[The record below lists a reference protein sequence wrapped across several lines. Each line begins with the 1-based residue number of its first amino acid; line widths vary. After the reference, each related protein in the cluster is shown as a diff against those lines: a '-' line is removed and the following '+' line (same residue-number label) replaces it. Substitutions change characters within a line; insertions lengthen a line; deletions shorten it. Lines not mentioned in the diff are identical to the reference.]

1 MNLVK
6 KIIFPL
12 CSAFLLY
19 RSVELIKTLISTKPE
34 YYSLAEILL
43 IAFLLNLFITG
54 VFAFIGFAYTTY
66 YLLPKG
72 YYKIHNPNMIKKYYN
87 MLGVKYFKIFLLVAF
102 WGKKSNRKKYF
113 DGTKNG
119 FDNFIFQTKQ
129 SEFGHFGSFI
139 VLTLVCALL
148 LINNH
153 FLIAGFAM
161 LINIIGNL
169 YPVILQR
176 FHRMRIEKI
185 SSLKTSS

>member
-19 RSVELIKTLISTKPE
+19 RSVELIRMLVNTKPE
-34 YYSLAEILL
+34 YYTLSKILL

-54 VFAFIGFAYTTY
+54 VFAFIGFTYTTY
-66 YLLPKG
+66 YVLPKG
-72 YYKIHNPNMIKKYYN
+72 YYNIHNPNRLKKYYN
-87 MLGVKYFKIFLLVAF
+87 LLGVKYFKIFLLVAF
-102 WGKKSNRKKYF
+102 WGKKGNRKKYF

-119 FDNFIFQTKQ
+119 FKNFIFQTKQ

-139 VLTLVCALL
+139 ALSLVCVLL
-148 LINNH
+148 LFNNH
-153 FLIAGFAM
+153 FLITGFTM

-176 FHRMRIEKI
+176 FHRMRITKI
-185 SSLKTSS
+185 LNLKTSY

>member
-1 MNLVK
+1 MKLVK

-19 RSVELIKTLISTKPE
+19 RSVELINTLISAKPE
-34 YYSLAEILL
+34 FYNLVEVLL

-54 VFAFIGFAYTTY
+54 VFAFLGFAYTTY
-66 YLLPKG
+66 YLLPKS
-72 YYKIHNPNMIKKYYN
+72 YYKINNPNKLKKYYN
-87 MLGVKYFKIFLLVAF
+87 LFGVKYFKTFLLVVF
-102 WGKKSNRKKYF
+102 WGKKGNRKKYF

-139 VLTLVCALL
+139 VLSLVSIL
-148 LINNH
+148 LIGSNH
-153 FLIAGFAM
+153 YLIAGLAVI
-161 LINIIGNL
+161 INIIGNL

-185 SSLKTSS
+185 LSLKTSS